1 MTSPATRIYVT
12 NAITTKT
19 KQALLNTHYSK
30 DTLTCTAKH
39 YLCACSKYLQTLHEK
54 KKNQKQCF
62 NSLSV
67 FIARFCSPPL
77 PTVYYRP
84 SLNLPNTSCHAEWVP
99 FTFPYFFMLLLFL
112 FNKKCEIDWN
122 YNDTIPGMYRSG
134 ALISYLGAT
143 GSDLLY

>member
-1 MTSPATRIYVT
+1 MKI
-12 NAITTKT
+12 
-19 KQALLNTHYSK
+19 
-30 DTLTCTAKH
+30 
-39 YLCACSKYLQTLHEK
+39 

-62 NSLSV
+62 NSSSV
-67 FIARFCSPPL
+67 FVARFCLPLL
-77 PTVYYRP
+77 PTIGHHSTFPTFLVMP
-84 SLNLPNTSCHAEWVP
+84 CHALSCLVMP
-99 FTFPYFFMLLLFL
+99 FIFPYFFDATTVLFV

>member
-67 FIARFCSPPL
+67 FVARFCLPLL
-77 PTVYYRP
+77 PTIGHH
-84 SLNLPNTSCHAEWVP
+84 S
-99 FTFPYFFMLLLFL
+99 TFPTLLVMQSGCLSLFHIFFMLLLFL
-112 FNKKCEIDWN
+112 FNKKCEILDWN